1 MKRRL
6 MKRTRLLPVLVAA
19 ALCVAARA
27 GCADAGVLI
36 PGNSTQP
43 DPKVLSLDEM
53 RVDITIENGDAR
65 VFVLEIFSNHTGV
78 PQEGNYVFAL
88 PAGSTVSDFAVWDG
102 TVRIPAVILT
112 RKKAREIYEDVRAQ
126 QLDPGLLEMGERT
139 EDSARQSSLFSAHI
153 APIPAYGT
161 KRLELE
167 YHQKIEVNSFK
178 SQFAFPLR
186 PDAYQQQ
193 AAGHLKINFTLSS
206 PLAIQDFQVLSK
218 TLPLAIAQN
227 DGHTLRGSFEGGN
240 VSFTEDLSTTWKIDP
255 ANSDQLSVLAYRNPR
270 ADEPQPDETAP
281 LKPQNEPGFF
291 EASVLVGEG
300 RGAQQ
305 AGAPADN
312 GAPRNIVVLFDNSL
326 SMQWEKLERSYGA
339 LEKLL
344 LILRPQDHFNILLFN
359 QDTTAFQPH
368 PVAADPAAVQNAL
381 NFVRASRLRGGTD
394 LTKGLTTGLAQC
406 TEPNSYI
413 VLLSDGDAD
422 RGTLT
427 DGKIATAYTQQWK
440 QAANRPRTEILAVG
454 DDANL
459 TLMRML
465 AKNDGVMVSVLSTEP
480 LDAKLDVFLSKI
492 VRSPISQLG
501 LALTPAAAA
510 QEIYPLDDAVYT
522 GSVAS
527 WVGEYMQPTK
537 KVTFEVRANR
547 DVAPLDAT
555 TRAAFPAEE
564 LDHPGLPRLW
574 AQARVN
580 ALLEEIA
587 RNGETD
593 AAVDEIIRLSRK
605 YKFVTPYTSFLA
617 VPRAL
622 LRPRVI
628 RPGDPVLRV
637 HTDPSIVS
645 VIALFPFGLTKP
657 LRYLSDGDVWQTR
670 FLAPVDM
677 KDGTY
682 SVRLILR
689 DKRGN
694 VYREAKTF
702 VIASTPP
709 TVKIS
714 LDHNDFHRGQ
724 TINIRASASASTRD
738 LIAHIDGAAPVSL
751 RWNAAAETNTGT
763 LTIPPSLLPGE
774 YKLTVTAEDI
784 AHSLGTEEVPIEVLL

>member
-1 MKRRL
+1 MKNGA
-6 MKRTRLLPVLVAA
+6 MKPARLLAVLVAA
-19 ALCVAARA
+19 ALCVVTRAA
-27 GCADAGVLI
+27 CADAGVLI

-43 DPKVLSLDEM
+43 DPRVLSLDEM
-53 RVDITIENGDAR
+53 QVDITIENGDAR
-65 VFVLEIFSNHTGV
+65 VFVLEIFSNHTGM

-88 PAGSTVSDFAVWDG
+88 PTGSTVSDFAVWDG

-112 RKKAREIYEDVRAQ
+112 RLKAREIYDDVRAQ

-139 EDSARQSSLFSAHI
+139 EDSARQSLLFSAHI

-167 YHQKIEVNSFK
+167 YHQKIEVNSFR

-193 AAGHLKINFTLSS
+193 SAGHLKINFTLSS
-206 PLAIQDFQVLSK
+206 PFAIQDFQVLSK
-218 TLPLAIAQN
+218 SLPLTVAQH
-227 DGHTLRGSFEGGN
+227 DGHTVRGSLEGN
-240 VSFTEDLSTTWKIDP
+240 DVNLSEDLAASWKID
-255 ANSDQLSVLAYRNPR
+255 AAYSDQLSVLTYRNPR
-270 ADEPQPDETAP
+270 AEEPQPDETAP
-281 LKPQNEPGFF
+281 QKPQNEPGFF

-300 RGAQQ
+300 RGAQP

-344 LILRPQDHFNILLFN
+344 LILRPQDHFNVLLFN
-359 QDTTAFQPH
+359 QDVTAFQPH
-368 PVAADPAAVQNAL
+368 PVAADPAEVQNAL

-394 LTKGLTTGLAQC
+394 LSKGLAAGLAQC
-406 TEPNSYI
+406 TGPNSYI

-427 DGKIATAYTQQWK
+427 DGKIAAAYTQQWK
-440 QAANRPRTEILAVG
+440 QTANRPRTEVFAVG

-465 AKNDGVMVSVLSTEP
+465 ARNDGAMVSVLSTEP

-492 VRSPISQLG
+492 VRSPVSQLG
-501 LALTPAAAA
+501 LALTPPAAA

-522 GSVAS
+522 GSEAT
-527 WVGEYMQPTK
+527 WVGEYMHPAK
-537 KVTFEVRANR
+537 KVTFEARAQR
-547 DVAPLDAT
+547 DGAPLDA
-555 TRAAFPAEE
+555 AARTVFPAEE

-580 ALLEEIA
+580 ALLEEVV

-657 LRYLSDGDVWQTR
+657 LRYLSDDEVWQTR

-677 KDGTY
+677 KDGVY

-714 LDHNDFHRGQ
+714 LDRSEFHRGQ
-724 TINIRASASASTRD
+724 PINIRANASASTRD

-751 RWNAAAETNTGT
+751 RWNPAAGTNTGT
-763 LTIPPSLLPGE
+763 LTIPPSLPPGE

-784 AHSLGTEEVPIEVLL
+784 AHNLGTEEVPIEVLP

>member
-1 MKRRL
+1 MTLGVLKCMGL
-6 MKRTRLLPVLVAA
+6 ALLAVA
-19 ALCVAARA
+19 LFVESRA
-27 GCADAGVLI
+27 GYADAGVLI
-36 PGNSTQP
+36 LGGNTQP
-43 DPKVLSLDEM
+43 DPRVLSLDDM
-53 RVDITIENGDAR
+53 RVEITIENGDAR
-65 VFVLEIFSNHTGV
+65 VYVIEIFSNHTGT

-88 PAGSTVSDFAVWDG
+88 PTGSTVSDFAVWDG
-102 TVRIPAVILT
+102 AVRIPAVILT
-112 RKKAREIYEDVRAQ
+112 RRKAREIYEDVRAQ
-126 QLDPGLLEMGERT
+126 QIDPGLLEMGERT
-139 EDSARQSSLFSAHI
+139 EDAARQSSLFSAHI

-167 YHQKIEVNSFK
+167 YHQTIDVSNFK
-178 SQFAFPLR
+178 SQFTFPLK
-186 PDAYQQQ
+186 PDVYQQQ
-193 AAGHLKINFTLSS
+193 AAGHLKINFVLNS
-206 PLAIQDFQVLSK
+206 PLAIEDFQVLSK
-218 TLPLAIAQN
+218 TLPLTITRN
-227 DGHTLRGSFEGGN
+227 DGHTVHGWFESEN
-240 VSFTEDLSTTWKIDP
+240 VNFAEDLAASWKID
-255 ANSDQLSVLAYRNPR
+255 ASNADELRVLAYRNPKSE
-270 ADEPQPDETAP
+270 EPQPDETT
-281 LKPQNEPGFF
+281 PQKSQDEPGFF

-300 RGAQQ
+300 RGARQTDKQ
-305 AGAPADN
+305 ADS
-312 GAPRNIVVLFDNSL
+312 GAPRNVVVLFDNSL

-344 LILRPQDHFNILLFN
+344 LILRPQDHFNVLLFN
-359 QDTTAFQPH
+359 QDVTAFEPH
-368 PVAADPAAVQNAL
+368 PALADAATVQRAL
-381 NFVRASRLRGGTD
+381 SFVRSSRLRGGTD
-394 LTKGLTTGLAQC
+394 LSKGLAAGLTQC

-427 DGKIATAYTQQWK
+427 DGKIAAAYTQQWN
-440 QAANRPRTEILAVG
+440 QAANHPRTEVFAVG
-454 DDANL
+454 DDADL

-465 AKNDGVMVSVLSTEP
+465 AKNDGAMVSVLSTEP
-480 LDAKLDVFLSKI
+480 LDAKLDVFLAKI
-492 VRSPISQLG
+492 VRSPVSELG
-501 LALTPAAAA
+501 LALSPATAA
-510 QEIYPLDDAVYT
+510 QAVYPLDDAVYT

-527 WVGEYMQPTK
+527 WVGEYLRPQK
-537 KVTFEVRANR
+537 RVTFEVRANR
-547 DVAPLDAT
+547 NGAPLDASVRT
-555 TRAAFPAEE
+555 AFPSEE
-564 LDHPGLPRLW
+564 LDHAGLPRLW

-587 RNGETD
+587 RNGETE
-593 AAVDEIIRLSRK
+593 AAIGEIIRLSRK

-645 VIALFPFGLTKP
+645 VVALFPFGLTKP
-657 LRYLSDGDVWQTR
+657 LRYLSNGDAWQTR

-689 DKRGN
+689 DRRGN

-714 LDHNDFHRGQ
+714 LDRSEVHRGRPL
-724 TINIRASASASTRD
+724 NIRASASASTRD

-751 RWNAAAETNTGT
+751 RWNQAAGTNLGT
-763 LTIPPSLLPGE
+763 LTIPASLPPGE
-774 YKLTVTAEDI
+774 YRLTVTAEDI
-784 AHSLGTEEVPIEVLL
+784 AHNLGTEEVPIEVLP

>member
-1 MKRRL
+1 MKSRAT
-6 MKRTRLLPVLVAA
+6 KPTRLLAALVAA
-19 ALCVAARA
+19 ALCVVTRV

-43 DPKVLSLDEM
+43 DPRILSLDEM
-53 RVDITIENGDAR
+53 QIDITIENGDAR
-65 VFVLEIFSNHTGV
+65 VFVLEIFSNHTGM

-88 PAGSTVSDFAVWDG
+88 PTGSTVSDFAVWDG

-112 RKKAREIYEDVRAQ
+112 RRKAREIYDDVRAQ

-139 EDSARQSSLFSAHI
+139 EDSARQSMLFSAHI

-167 YHQKIEVNSFK
+167 YHQKIDVNSFQ

-193 AAGHLKINFTLSS
+193 SAGHLKINFTLSS
-206 PLAIQDFQVLSK
+206 LFAIQDFQVLSK
-218 TLPLAIAQN
+218 TLPLTIAQN
-227 DGHTLRGSFEGGN
+227 DGHMVRGSLEGSN
-240 VSFTEDLSTTWKIDP
+240 VNFTEDLSTSWKIDA
-255 ANSDQLSVLAYRNPR
+255 ANSDQLSVLTYRNPR
-270 ADEPQPDETAP
+270 AEEPQPDEIS
-281 LKPQNEPGFF
+281 PQKAASQPGFF

-305 AGAPADN
+305 AGAQADT

-344 LILRPQDHFNILLFN
+344 LVLRPQDHFNVLLFN
-359 QDTTAFQPH
+359 QDVVAFQPH
-368 PVAADPAAVQNAL
+368 PTAADPATVQNAL

-394 LTKGLTTGLAQC
+394 LSKGLAAGLAQC
-406 TEPNSYI
+406 AEPNSYI

-427 DGKIATAYTQQWK
+427 DGKIAAAYTQQWK
-440 QAANRPRTEILAVG
+440 QTANRPRTEVFAVG

-465 AKNDGVMVSVLSTEP
+465 AKNDGAMVSVLSTEP

-492 VRSPISQLG
+492 VRSPVSQLG
-501 LALTPAAAA
+501 LALTPPAAA
-510 QEIYPLDDAVYT
+510 QEIYQLDDAVYT
-522 GSVAS
+522 GSEAT
-527 WVGEYMQPTK
+527 WVGEYLQPAK
-537 KVTFEVRANR
+537 KVAFEARALR
-547 DVAPLDAT
+547 DGAPLDAT
-555 TRAAFPAEE
+555 ARTAFPVEE

-587 RNGETD
+587 RNGETG

-645 VIALFPFGLTKP
+645 VIALFPFGLTTP
-657 LRYLSDGDVWQTR
+657 LRYLSDDDVWQTR

-694 VYREAKTF
+694 IYREAKTF

-714 LDHNDFHRGQ
+714 LDRSEFHRGQ
-724 TINIRASASASTRD
+724 PINIKAGASASTRD

-751 RWNAAAETNTGT
+751 RWNPAAGTNTGT
-763 LTIPPSLLPGE
+763 LTIPPSLPPGE

-784 AHSLGTEEVPIEVLL
+784 AHNLGTGEVPIEVLP

>member
-1 MKRRL
+1 MIRRL
-6 MKRTRLLPVLVAA
+6 IKRTRLLPVLVVA
-19 ALCVAARA
+19 ALCVASRVA
-27 GCADAGVLI
+27 CADAGVLI
-36 PGNSTQP
+36 PGNSTEP
-43 DPKVLSLDEM
+43 DPRVLSLDEM
-53 RVDITIENGDAR
+53 QVDITIENGDAR
-65 VFVLEIFSNHTGV
+65 IFVLEIFSNHTAI

-88 PAGSTVSDFAVWDG
+88 PTGSTVSDFAVWDG

-112 RKKAREIYEDVRAQ
+112 RRKAREIYEDVRAQ

-167 YHQKIEVNSFK
+167 YHQKIDVNSFK

-193 AAGHLKINFTLSS
+193 SAGHLKISFTLSS
-206 PLAIQDFQVLSK
+206 PFAIHDFQSSSK
-218 TLPLAIAQN
+218 TMPLSLAQI
-227 DGHTLRGSFEGGN
+227 DAHTVRGSFEGDN
-240 VSFTEDLSTTWKIDP
+240 VNFTEDLAASWKIDA
-255 ANSDQLSVLAYRNPR
+255 ANSDQLSVLTYRNPK
-270 ADEPQPDETAP
+270 AEEPHPDETAP
-281 LKPQNEPGFF
+281 LKQQSEPGFF

-300 RGAQQ
+300 RNTQPA
-305 AGAPADN
+305 AAVADN

-344 LILRPQDHFNILLFN
+344 LILRPQDHFNVLLFN
-359 QDTTAFQPH
+359 QDVTAFQSH
-368 PVAADPAAVQNAL
+368 PVAADSATVKNAL
-381 NFVRASRLRGGTD
+381 NFARASRLRGGTD
-394 LTKGLTTGLAQC
+394 LSKGLAAGLAQC
-406 TEPNSYI
+406 TQPNSYI

-427 DGKIATAYTQQWK
+427 DGKIAAAYTQQWK

-459 TLMRML
+459 TLTKML
-465 AKNDGVMVSVLSTEP
+465 AKNDGVLVSVLSTEP
-480 LDAKLDVFLSKI
+480 LDAKLDIFLSKI
-492 VRSPISQLG
+492 VRSPVSQLG
-501 LALTPAAAA
+501 LAITPAVAA
-510 QEIYPLDDAVYT
+510 QDIYPLDDAVYT
-522 GSVAS
+522 GSEAN
-527 WVGEYMQPTK
+527 WVGEYMQPAK
-537 KVTFEVRANR
+537 KVAFEVRANR
-547 DVAPLDAT
+547 DGAPLDAT
-555 TRAAFPAEE
+555 ARAAFPAME

-677 KDGTY
+677 QDGTY

-689 DKRGN
+689 DKHGN

-714 LDHNDFHRGQ
+714 LDRSDFHRGQ
-724 TINIRASASASTRD
+724 PINIKASASASTRD

-751 RWNAAAETNTGT
+751 RWSPAAAANTGT
-763 LTIPPSLLPGE
+763 LTIPPSLPPGE

-784 AHSLGTEEVPIEVLL
+784 AHNLGTEEVPIEVLP

>member
-1 MKRRL
+1 MKPA
-6 MKRTRLLPVLVAA
+6 RLLAMLAAA
-19 ALCVAARA
+19 ALCVVTRV

-43 DPKVLSLDEM
+43 DPRVLSLDEM
-53 RVDITIENGDAR
+53 QVDIAIENGDAR
-65 VFVLEIFSNHTGV
+65 VFVLEIFSNHTGM

-88 PAGSTVSDFAVWDG
+88 PTGSTVSDFAVWDG

-112 RKKAREIYEDVRAQ
+112 RRKAREIYEDVRAQ

-139 EDSARQSSLFSAHI
+139 EDSARQSTLFSAHI
-153 APIPAYGT
+153 APIPAHGT

-167 YHQKIEVNSFK
+167 YHQKIDVNSFK

-193 AAGHLKINFTLSS
+193 SAGHLKISFTLSS
-206 PLAIQDFQVLSK
+206 PFAIEDFQVLSK
-218 TLPLAIAQN
+218 TLPLTIAQN
-227 DGHTLRGSFEGGN
+227 DGHMVRGSLEGSN
-240 VSFTEDLSTTWKIDP
+240 VNFTEDLSTSWKIDA
-255 ANSDQLSVLAYRNPR
+255 ANTDQLSVLTWRNPR
-270 ADEPQPDETAP
+270 AEEPQPDEIS
-281 LKPQNEPGFF
+281 PQKAASQPGFF
-291 EASVLVGEG
+291 EASLLVGEG

-305 AGAPADN
+305 AGAQTDT

-344 LILRPQDHFNILLFN
+344 LILRPQDHFNVLLFN
-359 QDTTAFQPH
+359 QDVTAFQPH
-368 PVAADPAAVQNAL
+368 PVPADRAAVQNAL
-381 NFVRASRLRGGTD
+381 RFVRASRLRGGTD
-394 LTKGLTTGLAQC
+394 LSKGLAAGLAQC

-427 DGKIATAYTQQWK
+427 DGKIAAAYTQQWK
-440 QAANRPRTEILAVG
+440 QTANRPRTEVFAVG

-480 LDAKLDVFLSKI
+480 LDAKLDIFLSKI
-492 VRSPISQLG
+492 VRSPVSQLG
-501 LALTPAAAA
+501 LALTPPAAA

-522 GSVAS
+522 GSEAI
-527 WVGEYMQPTK
+527 WVGEYLQPAK
-537 KVTFEVRANR
+537 KVAFEARALR
-547 DVAPLDAT
+547 DGAPLNAAA
-555 TRAAFPAEE
+555 RAAFPAEE

-593 AAVDEIIRLSRK
+593 AAVNEIIRLSRK

-637 HTDPSIVS
+637 HTDASIVS
-645 VIALFPFGLTKP
+645 VIALFPFGLITP
-657 LRYLSDGDVWQTR
+657 LRYLSDDDVWQTR

-677 KDGTY
+677 KDGAY

-694 VYREAKTF
+694 VYRESKTF

-714 LDHNDFHRGQ
+714 LDRSEFHRGQ
-724 TINIRASASASTRD
+724 PMNIRANASASTRD

-751 RWNAAAETNTGT
+751 RWNPAAGTNTGT
-763 LTIPPSLLPGE
+763 LTIPPSLPPGE

-784 AHSLGTEEVPIEVLL
+784 AHNLGTGEVPIEVLP

>member
-1 MKRRL
+1 MTRRL
-6 MKRTRLLPVLVAA
+6 PARARLLPVLVAA
-19 ALCVAARA
+19 ALCVVTRV

-43 DPKVLSLDEM
+43 DPRVLSLDEM
-53 RVDITIENGDAR
+53 QVDITIENGDAR
-65 VFVLEIFSNHTGV
+65 VFVLEIFSNHTAI
-78 PQEGNYVFAL
+78 PLEGNYVFAL
-88 PAGSTVSDFAVWDG
+88 PTGSAVSDFAVWEG

-112 RKKAREIYEDVRAQ
+112 RRKAREIYDDVRAQ

-139 EDSARQSSLFSAHI
+139 EDSARQSSLFSTHI
-153 APIPAYGT
+153 APIPANGT

-167 YHQKIEVNSFK
+167 YHQKIDVNSFQ

-186 PDAYQQQ
+186 PEAYQQQ
-193 AAGHLKINFTLSS
+193 SAGHLKISFTLSS
-206 PLAIQDFQVLSK
+206 PIAIRDFQVLSK
-218 TLPLAIAQN
+218 TLPLTIAQD
-227 DGHTLRGSFEGGN
+227 DGRTVRGSFEGEN
-240 VSFTEDLSTTWKIDP
+240 VSFTEDLAASWKIDG
-255 ANSDQLSVLAYRNPR
+255 ASSDQLSVLTYRNPK
-270 ADEPQPDETAP
+270 ADEPQPDETASQ
-281 LKPQNEPGFF
+281 KPQSEPGFF

-305 AGAPADN
+305 ASAQADN
-312 GAPRNIVVLFDNSL
+312 GAPRNIIVLFDNSL

-344 LILRPQDHFNILLFN
+344 LILRPQDHFNVLLFN
-359 QDTTAFQPH
+359 QDVTAFQPH
-368 PVAADPAAVQNAL
+368 PMAADPATVQNAL

-394 LTKGLTTGLAQC
+394 LSKGLAAALAQC
-406 TEPNSYI
+406 TEPNSYV

-427 DGKIATAYTQQWK
+427 DGEIASAYAQQWK
-440 QAANRPRTEILAVG
+440 QIANRPRTEVFAVG

-480 LDAKLDVFLSKI
+480 LEAKLDVFLSKI
-492 VRSPISQLG
+492 VRSPVSQLG
-501 LALTPAAAA
+501 LALTPVAAA
-510 QEIYPLDDAVYT
+510 QEIYPLDDSVHT
-522 GSVAS
+522 GSMAN
-527 WVGEYMQPTK
+527 WVGEYLQPVR
-537 KVTFEVRANR
+537 KVNFEVRANR
-547 DVAPLDAT
+547 DGAPLDAT
-555 TRAAFPAEE
+555 ARATFPAEE

-645 VIALFPFGLTKP
+645 VIAVFPFGLTKP
-657 LRYLSDGDVWQTR
+657 LRYLSDDDVWQTR
-670 FLAPVDM
+670 FLAPIDM
-677 KDGTY
+677 NDGTY

-714 LDHNDFHRGQ
+714 LDRSDFRRGQ
-724 TINIRASASASTRD
+724 SIKIRASASASTRD

-751 RWNAAAETNTGT
+751 RWNPAAATNTGV
-763 LTIPPSLLPGE
+763 LTIPPSLPPGE

-784 AHSLGTEEVPIEVLL
+784 AHNLGTEEVPIEVLP

>member
-1 MKRRL
+1 MKCRL
-6 MKRTRLLPVLVAA
+6 MKRTRLPQVLVAA
-19 ALCVAARA
+19 ALCLVTRAA
-27 GCADAGVLI
+27 CADAGVLI
-36 PGNSTQP
+36 PGSGTQP
-43 DPKVLSLDEM
+43 DSRILSLDEM
-53 RVDITIENGDAR
+53 QVDITIENGDAR
-65 VFVLEIFSNHTGV
+65 VFVLEIFSNHTAM

-88 PAGSTVSDFAVWDG
+88 PTGSTVSDFAVWDG

-112 RKKAREIYEDVRAQ
+112 RRKAREIYDDVRAQ

-167 YHQKIEVNSFK
+167 YHQKIDVNGFK

-193 AAGHLKINFTLSS
+193 SAGHLKINFTLSS

-218 TLPLAIAQN
+218 TLPLTIAQN
-227 DGHTLRGSFEGGN
+227 DGHTVRGSFDGDN
-240 VSFTEDLSTTWKIDP
+240 VNFSEDLSTSWKIDP
-255 ANSDQLSVLAYRNPR
+255 ANSDQLSVLTYRNPR
-270 ADEPQPDETAP
+270 TEETQPDETAP
-281 LKPQNEPGFF
+281 KKPQSEPGFF

-300 RGAQQ
+300 RGAQM
-305 AGAPADN
+305 ASAPAES
-312 GAPRNIVVLFDNSL
+312 GANRNVVVLFDNSL

-344 LILRPQDHFNILLFN
+344 LILRPQDHFNVLLFN
-359 QDTTAFQPH
+359 QDVSAFQQH
-368 PVAADPAAVQNAL
+368 PVAANPGSVQNAL

-394 LTKGLTTGLAQC
+394 LSKGLAAALAQC
-406 TEPNSYI
+406 TEPNSYV
-413 VLLSDGDAD
+413 VLLSDGEAD

-427 DGKIATAYTQQWK
+427 DGKIVAAYAQQWK
-440 QAANRPRTEILAVG
+440 QISNRPRTEVFAVG

-459 TLMRML
+459 TLLRML
-465 AKNDGVMVSVLSTEP
+465 AKNDGAMVSVLSTEP
-480 LDAKLDVFLSKI
+480 LDAKLDVLLSKI
-492 VRSPISQLG
+492 VRSPVSQLG
-501 LALTPAAAA
+501 LALTPATAA
-510 QEIYPLDDAVYT
+510 QEIYPLDDSVYT
-522 GSVAS
+522 GSEAS
-527 WVGEYMQPTK
+527 WVGEYTQPEK
-537 KVTFEVRANR
+537 KLAFEVRANR
-547 DVAPLDAT
+547 DGAPLDAT
-555 TRAAFPAEE
+555 AHVAFPAEE

-574 AQARVN
+574 AQARVS
-580 ALLEEIA
+580 ALLEAIA

-593 AAVDEIIRLSRK
+593 AAIDEIIRLSRK

-645 VIALFPFGLTKP
+645 VIALFPFGLVKP
-657 LRYLSDGDVWQTR
+657 LRYLSDGDLWQTR

-682 SVRLILR
+682 DVRLILR
-689 DKRGN
+689 DKHGN
-694 VYREAKTF
+694 VYCEAKTF

-714 LDHNDFHRGQ
+714 LDRSDFHRGQ
-724 TINIRASASASTRD
+724 PINIRASASASTRN

-751 RWNAAAETNTGT
+751 RWNAAAQTNTGA
-763 LTIPPSLLPGE
+763 LTIPPSLPPGE

-784 AHSLGTEEVPIEVLL
+784 AHNLGTEEMPIEVLP

>member
-1 MKRRL
+1 VPR
-6 MKRTRLLPVLVAA
+6 VA
-19 ALCVAARA
+19 R
-27 GCADAGVLI
+27 ADAGVLI
-36 PGNSTQP
+36 PGSSTQP
-43 DPKVLSLDEM
+43 DAKILSLDEM
-53 RVDITIENGDAR
+53 RVEIAIENGDAR
-65 VFVLEIFSNHTGV
+65 VFVIEIFSNHTGI

-88 PAGSTVSDFAVWDG
+88 PTGSTVSDFAVWDG
-102 TVRIPAVILT
+102 AVRIPAVILT
-112 RKKAREIYEDVRAQ
+112 RRKARQIYEDVRAQ

-167 YHQKIEVNSFK
+167 YHQKIEVNGFK

-193 AAGHLKINFTLSS
+193 SAGHLRINFTLNS
-206 PLAIQDFQVLSK
+206 PFTIQDFQVLSK
-218 TLPLAIAQN
+218 TLPLTIAQN
-227 DGHTLRGSFEGGN
+227 DRHTVKGSFEGNN
-240 VSFTEDLSTTWKIDP
+240 VNFSEDLAASWKID
-255 ANSDQLSVLAYRNPR
+255 ASNSDQLSVLTYRNPKS
-270 ADEPQPDETAP
+270 EPPQPDETAP
-281 LKPQNEPGFF
+281 QKPESEPGFF

-300 RGAQQ
+300 SVALQ

-312 GAPRNIVVLFDNSL
+312 GAPRNVVVLFDNSL

-344 LILRPQDHFNILLFN
+344 LILRPQDRFNVLLFN
-359 QDTTAFQPH
+359 QDVAAFQPH
-368 PVAADPAAVQNAL
+368 PVPADPAAVQSAL
-381 NFVRASRLRGGTD
+381 TFVRASRLRGGTD
-394 LTKGLTTGLAQC
+394 LAKGLAAGLAQC
-406 TEPNSYI
+406 TQPNSYI

-427 DGKIATAYTQQWK
+427 DGKIAATYTQEWK
-440 QAANRPRTEILAVG
+440 QAAHRPRTEVFAVG

-459 TLMRML
+459 TLLRML

-480 LDAKLDVFLSKI
+480 LDAKLDVFLSKV
-492 VRSPISQLG
+492 VRSPVSQLG
-501 LALTPAAAA
+501 LALTPATAA

-522 GSVAS
+522 GSEAS
-527 WVGEYMQPTK
+527 WVGEYLQPAK
-537 KVTFEVRANR
+537 KVTLAVRANR
-547 DVAPLDAT
+547 EAVRLDASA
-555 TRAAFPAEE
+555 RAAFPAMD

-593 AAVDEIIRLSRK
+593 AAVDEIIRLARK
-605 YKFVTPYTSFLA
+605 YKFITPYTSFLA

-637 HTDPSIVS
+637 HTDPSITS

-657 LRYLSDGDVWQTR
+657 LRHLDDDDVWQTR

-714 LDHNDFHRGQ
+714 IDRSDFHRGQ
-724 TINIRASASASTRD
+724 SINIRASASASTRN

-751 RWNAAAETNTGT
+751 RWNPAAASNTGM
-763 LTIPPSLLPGE
+763 LTIPASLPPGE

-784 AHSLGTEEVPIEVLL
+784 AHNLGTGEVPIEVLP

>member
-1 MKRRL
+1 MISGVLKRA
-6 MKRTRLLPVLVAA
+6 RLLPVLVAVG
-19 ALCVAARA
+19 LCATTRV

-36 PGNSTQP
+36 PGNGTQP
-43 DPKVLSLDEM
+43 DPRILSLDEM
-53 RVDITIENGDAR
+53 HVDITIENGDAR
-65 VFVLEIFSNHTGV
+65 IFVREIFSNHTGM

-88 PAGSTVSDFAVWDG
+88 PTGSTVSDFAVWDG
-102 TVRIPAVILT
+102 SVRIPAVILT
-112 RKKAREIYEDVRAQ
+112 RRKAREIYEDVRAQ

-167 YHQKIEVNSFK
+167 YRQKIEVNSFK
-178 SQFAFPLR
+178 SQFTFPLR
-186 PDAYQQQ
+186 PDAYRQQST
-193 AAGHLKINFTLSS
+193 GHLKIDFTLSS

-218 TLPLAIAQN
+218 TLPLTIAQN
-227 DGHTLRGSFEGGN
+227 DGRTVRGSFEGDN
-240 VSFTEDLSTTWKIDP
+240 VNFTEDLAASWKTD
-255 ANSDQLSVLAYRNPR
+255 ASNSDQLRVLTYRNSK
-270 ADEPQPDETAP
+270 ADAPQPDETAP
-281 LKPQNEPGFF
+281 QRSQNEPGFF

-300 RGAQQ
+300 RMAQQ
-305 AGAPADN
+305 TSAPADN
-312 GAPRNIVVLFDNSL
+312 GAPRNMVVLFDNSL

-344 LILRPQDHFNILLFN
+344 LILRPQDHFNVLLFN
-359 QDTTAFQPH
+359 QDVTVFQTHAVP
-368 PVAADPAAVQNAL
+368 ADPASVQGAL
-381 NFVRASRLRGGTD
+381 NFVRESRLRGGTD
-394 LTKGLTTGLAQC
+394 LSKGLAAGLAQC

-427 DGKIATAYTQQWK
+427 DGKIAATYTQQWNRI
-440 QAANRPRTEILAVG
+440 ANRPRTEVFAVG
-454 DDANL
+454 DDADL

-492 VRSPISQLG
+492 VRSPVSQLG
-501 LALTPAAAA
+501 LALTPATAA

-527 WVGEYMQPTK
+527 WVGEYLQPAK
-537 KVTFEVRANR
+537 KVAFEVRANR
-547 DVAPLDAT
+547 DGAPLDAT
-555 TRAAFPAEE
+555 ARVAFPAEE

-593 AAVDEIIRLSRK
+593 AAVNEIIRLSRK

-657 LRYLSDGDVWQTR
+657 LRHLSDGDVWQTR

-694 VYREAKTF
+694 VYREEKTF

-714 LDHNDFHRGQ
+714 LDRGEFHRGQ
-724 TINIRASASASTRD
+724 AINIRASASASTRD

-751 RWNAAAETNTGT
+751 HWNQAAATNTGMLT
-763 LTIPPSLLPGE
+763 LPASLPPGE

-784 AHSLGTEEVPIEVLL
+784 AHNLGTQEVPIEVLP

>member
-1 MKRRL
+1 MTRL
-6 MKRTRLLPVLVAA
+6 MKRPLLFALMTAA
-19 ALCVAARA
+19 MLCLATSV
-27 GCADAGVLI
+27 GSADAGVLI
-36 PGNSTQP
+36 PGDSTQP
-43 DPKVLSLDEM
+43 DPRVLSLDEM

-65 VFVLEIFSNHTGV
+65 IFVIQIFSNHTSR

-88 PAGSTVSDFAVWDG
+88 PTGSTVSDFAVWDG

-112 RKKAREIYEDVRAQ
+112 RRRAREIYEDVRAQ

-167 YHQKIEVNSFK
+167 YHQKIEINSFK
-178 SQFAFPLR
+178 SQFIFPLR

-193 AAGHLKINFTLSS
+193 SAGHLKIDFKLIS
-206 PLAIQDFQVLSK
+206 PFAIQNFEALSK
-218 TLPLAIAQN
+218 SIPLKLAQN
-227 DGHTLRGSFEGGN
+227 DGHTVRGSFEGNN
-240 VSFTEDLSTTWKIDP
+240 VSFVEDLSASWKTDP
-255 ANSDQLSVLAYRNPR
+255 ANSDQLSVLTFRNPHP
-270 ADEPQPDETAP
+270 AEPQPDVTMP
-281 LKPQNEPGFF
+281 QKPNDEPGFF
-291 EASVLVGEG
+291 EASVLAGEG
-300 RGAQQ
+300 HGAQQ
-305 AGAPADN
+305 ANAQADT

-359 QDTTAFQPH
+359 QDVNTFQPH
-368 PVAADPAAVQNAL
+368 AVAADPAAVQNAL

-394 LTKGLTTGLAQC
+394 LSKALAAGLAQC

-427 DGKIATAYTQQWK
+427 DGAIASAYTQQWK
-440 QAANRPRTEILAVG
+440 QTAKPPRTEVLAVG

-465 AKNDGVMVSVLSTEP
+465 AKNDGTMVSVLSTEP
-480 LDAKLDVFLSKI
+480 LDAKLDIFLSKI
-492 VRSPISQLG
+492 VRSPISQLS
-501 LALTPAAAA
+501 LTLTPPSDA
-510 QEIYPLDDAVYT
+510 QQIYSLDDAVYT
-522 GSVAS
+522 GSAAS
-527 WVGEYMQPTK
+527 WVGEYLQPAK
-537 KVTFEVRANR
+537 KVTFEARANR
-547 DVAPLDAT
+547 DGTPLDASV
-555 TRAAFPAEE
+555 RVALPAEA

-587 RNGETD
+587 RNGETE
-593 AAVDEIIRLSRK
+593 AAVDEIIRLSRE

-637 HTDPSIVS
+637 HTDTSIVS

-670 FLAPVDM
+670 FLAPVEM

-682 SVRLILR
+682 TVRLILR

-694 VYREAKTF
+694 VYRESKTF

-714 LDHNDFHRGQ
+714 LDRAQFHRGQ
-724 TINIRASASASTRD
+724 PINIRATASASTRD

-751 RWNAAAETNTGT
+751 RWNPAAATNTGT
-763 LTIPPSLLPGE
+763 LLLPASLPPGE

-784 AHSLGTEEVPIEVLL
+784 AHNLGTEEVPIEVLP

>member
-1 MKRRL
+1 MTRRVL
-6 MKRTRLLPVLVAA
+6 KCTRLLPVLVAA
-19 ALCVAARA
+19 LLCVVSRVA
-27 GCADAGVLI
+27 CADAGVLI

-43 DPKVLSLDEM
+43 DPRVLSLDEM
-53 RVDITIENGDAR
+53 QVNITIENGDAR
-65 VFVLEIFSNHTGV
+65 VFVLEIFSNHTGM

-88 PAGSTVSDFAVWDG
+88 PTGSTVSDFAVWDG
-102 TVRIPAVILT
+102 AVRIPAVILT
-112 RKKAREIYEDVRAQ
+112 RRKAREIYEDVRAQ
-126 QLDPGLLEMGERT
+126 QLDPGLLEIGERT

-153 APIPAYGT
+153 APIPAFGT

-167 YHQKIEVNSFK
+167 YHQKIEINSFK

-193 AAGHLKINFTLSS
+193 SAGHLKIDFTLSS
-206 PLAIQDFQVLSK
+206 PLAIQDFQALSK
-218 TLPLAIAQN
+218 TLPLTIAQN
-227 DGHTLRGSFEGGN
+227 NGRTVKGSFEGDN
-240 VSFTEDLSTTWKIDP
+240 VTFTEDLAASWKID
-255 ANSDQLSVLAYRNPR
+255 ASKSDQLSVLAYRNPK
-270 ADEPQPDETAP
+270 ADEPQPDETTP
-281 LKPQNEPGFF
+281 QKQQNEPGFF

-300 RGAQQ
+300 RAAQQ
-305 AGAPADN
+305 SGAPADN

-344 LILRPQDHFNILLFN
+344 LILRPQDRFNVLLFN
-359 QDTTAFQPH
+359 QDVTAFQPH
-368 PVAADPAAVQNAL
+368 PIAADPAAVQGAL
-381 NFVRASRLRGGTD
+381 NFVRSSRLRGGTD
-394 LTKGLTTGLAQC
+394 LSQGLAAGLAQC
-406 TEPNSYI
+406 TERNSYI

-427 DGKIATAYTQQWK
+427 DGKIAARYAQQWN
-440 QAANRPRTEILAVG
+440 QTANRPRTEVFAVG

-465 AKNDGVMVSVLSTEP
+465 AKDDGVMVGVLSTEP

-492 VRSPISQLG
+492 ARSPVSQLG
-501 LALTPAAAA
+501 LVLTPATAA

-527 WVGEYMQPTK
+527 WVGEYLQPVK

-547 DVAPLDAT
+547 EGAPLDAT
-555 TRAAFPAEE
+555 ARAAFRTEE

-593 AAVDEIIRLSRK
+593 SAVDEIIRLSRK

-657 LRYLSDGDVWQTR
+657 LRHLSDDDVWQTR
-670 FLAPVDM
+670 FLAPVEM

-682 SVRLILR
+682 SVRLVLR

-694 VYREAKTF
+694 VYRETKTF

-714 LDHNDFHRGQ
+714 LDRSDFHRGQ
-724 TINIRASASASTRD
+724 PINIRASASASTRD

-751 RWNAAAETNTGT
+751 RWNRSAATNTGM
-763 LTIPPSLLPGE
+763 LTIPSSLPPGE

-784 AHSLGTEEVPIEVLL
+784 AHNLGTEEVPIEVLP

>member
-1 MKRRL
+1 MKGSRL
-6 MKRTRLLPVLVAA
+6 PGVLAAA
-19 ALCVAARA
+19 ALCVLARA

-36 PGNSTQP
+36 PGNSNQP
-43 DPKVLSLDEM
+43 DPKILPLDEM
-53 RVDITIENGDAR
+53 KVDIAIENGDAR
-65 VFVLEIFSNHTGV
+65 IFVIEIFSNHTAM

-88 PAGSTVSDFAVWDG
+88 PTGSTVSDFAVWDG

-112 RKKAREIYEDVRAQ
+112 RRRAREIYDDVRAQ

-139 EDSARQSSLFSAHI
+139 EDSARQSSMFSAHI

-167 YHQKIEVNSFK
+167 YHQKIEVNNFK
-178 SQFAFPLR
+178 SQFSFPFR
-186 PDAYQQQ
+186 PDAYQEQS
-193 AAGHLKINFTLSS
+193 AGHLKISFSLNS
-206 PLAIQDFQVLSK
+206 PFAIQDFEVLSK
-218 TLPLAIAQN
+218 SMPLAISQN
-227 DGHTLRGSFEGGN
+227 DGHTVRGLFEASN
-240 VSFTEDLSTTWKIDP
+240 VNFTEDLAASWKVDA
-255 ANSDQLSVLAYRNPR
+255 ANSDQMSVLTYRNPR
-270 ADEPQPDETAP
+270 PQEPQPDETRP
-281 LKPQNEPGFF
+281 EKPASQPGFF
-291 EASVLVGEG
+291 EASVLLGEG
-300 RGAQQ
+300 RGAKQPSTQ
-305 AGAPADN
+305 ADN
-312 GAPRNIVVLFDNSL
+312 GAPRNVVVLFDNSL

-344 LILRPQDHFNILLFN
+344 LILRPQDHFNVLLFN
-359 QDTTAFQPH
+359 QDVNAFEPH
-368 PVAADPAAVQNAL
+368 PVAADSATVKNAL

-394 LTKGLTTGLAQC
+394 LSKGLAAGLAQC

-427 DGKIATAYTQQWK
+427 DGKIAAAYTQEWK
-440 QAANRPRTEILAVG
+440 QAANRPRTQVFAVG

-465 AKNDGVMVSVLSTEP
+465 AKNDGTMVNVLSTEP

-492 VRSPISQLG
+492 VRSPVSQLG
-501 LALTPAAAA
+501 LALTPSASA
-510 QEIYPLDDAVYT
+510 QEIYPLDDTVYT
-522 GSVAS
+522 GSEAT
-527 WVGEYMQPTK
+527 WVGEYLQPAK
-537 KVTFEVRANR
+537 KVTIEARASR
-547 DVAPLDAT
+547 DGTPLDAT
-555 TRAAFPAEE
+555 AHTAFPAEE

-580 ALLEEIA
+580 ALLDEIA

-593 AAVDEIIRLSRK
+593 AVVNEIIRLSRM

-637 HTDPSIVS
+637 HTDESIVS
-645 VIALFPFGLTKP
+645 VIAIFPFGLTKP
-657 LRYLSDGDVWQTR
+657 LRYLSNDDVWQTR

-677 KDGTY
+677 KDGVY
-682 SVRLILR
+682 DVRLILR

-694 VYREAKTF
+694 VYREVKTF

-714 LDHNDFHRGQ
+714 LERSDFHRGQ
-724 TINIRASASASTRD
+724 AINIRARASASTRD

-751 RWNAAAETNTGT
+751 RWNSAAGTNTGT
-763 LTIPPSLLPGE
+763 LMIPPSLTPGE
-774 YKLTVTAEDI
+774 YKLTVTAEDV
-784 AHSLGTEEVPIEVLL
+784 AHNLGTEEVQIEVLP

>member
-1 MKRRL
+1 MKSGAIEGS
-6 MKRTRLLPVLVAA
+6 RLLILLAA
-19 ALCVAARA
+19 AAFCVLTRA
-27 GCADAGVLI
+27 GFADAGVLI

-43 DPKVLSLDEM
+43 DPRVLSLDEM
-53 RVDITIENGDAR
+53 QVDITIENGDAR
-65 VFVLEIFSNHTGV
+65 VFVLQIFSNHTAM

-88 PAGSTVSDFAVWDG
+88 PTGSSVSDFAVWDG

-112 RKKAREIYEDVRAQ
+112 RRKAREIYEDVRAQ

-167 YHQKIEVNSFK
+167 YHQKIEINSFK
-178 SQFAFPLR
+178 SQYVFPLR
-186 PDAYQQQ
+186 PDTYQQQ
-193 AAGHLKINFTLSS
+193 EAGHLKINFTLGS
-206 PLAIQDFQVLSK
+206 PFAIQDFQVLSK
-218 TLPLAIAQN
+218 TMPLTIARN
-227 DGHTLRGSFEGGN
+227 DGHTVRGSFEAGS
-240 VSFTEDLSTTWKIDP
+240 VSFTEDLAASWKIDP
-255 ANSDQLSVLAYRNPR
+255 AISDQLRVLTFRKPR
-270 ADEPQPDETAP
+270 PDEPQPDETSP
-281 LKPQNEPGFF
+281 QKPASQPGFF

-305 AGAPADN
+305 AGASADN
-312 GAPRNIVVLFDNSL
+312 GALRNIVVLFDNSL

-344 LILRPQDHFNILLFN
+344 LILRPQDHFNVLLFN
-359 QDTTAFQPH
+359 QDVSEFQPH
-368 PVAADPAAVQNAL
+368 PVAADPATVQSAL
-381 NFVRASRLRGGTD
+381 SFVRASRLRGGTD
-394 LTKGLTTGLAQC
+394 LSKGLAAGLAQC
-406 TEPNSYI
+406 TVANSYI

-427 DGKIATAYTQQWK
+427 DGKIAAAYTQQWK
-440 QAANRPRTEILAVG
+440 QAANRPRTEVFAVG

-459 TLMRML
+459 MLMRML
-465 AKNDGVMVSVLSTEP
+465 AKNDGVMISVLSTEP
-480 LDAKLDVFLSKI
+480 LDAKLDIFLSKI
-492 VRSPISQLG
+492 VRSPVSQLG
-501 LALTPAAAA
+501 LALTPPAAA
-510 QEIYPLDDAVYT
+510 QEIYPLDDSVYT
-522 GSVAS
+522 GSEAT
-527 WVGEYMQPTK
+527 WVGEYLQPVK
-537 KVTFEVRANR
+537 KVTFEARANR
-547 DVAPLDAT
+547 DGAPLDAT
-555 TRAAFPAEE
+555 ARVALPAEE

-587 RNGETD
+587 RKGETD
-593 AAVDEIIRLSRK
+593 AAVNEIIRLSRI

-637 HTDPSIVS
+637 HTDASIVS
-645 VIALFPFGLTKP
+645 VIAIFPFGLTKP
-657 LRYLSDGDVWQTR
+657 LRYLGDDEVWQTR

-702 VIASTPP
+702 VIASKPP

-714 LDHNDFHRGQ
+714 LDRSDFHPGQ
-724 TINIRASASASTRD
+724 PINIRARASASTRD

-751 RWNAAAETNTGT
+751 HWNPAAGTNTGT
-763 LTIPPSLLPGE
+763 LTIPSSLPPGE

-784 AHSLGTEEVPIEVLL
+784 AHNIGTEEVSIEVLP

>member
-1 MKRRL
+1 MKIAAL
-6 MKRTRLLPVLVAA
+6 KDLRLLMAIAA
-19 ALCVAARA
+19 AILCVVTRVA
-27 GCADAGVLI
+27 CADAGVLI
-36 PGNSTQP
+36 PGNATQP
-43 DPKVLSLDEM
+43 DPRVLSLDEM

-65 VFVLEIFSNHTGV
+65 VLVIEIFSNHTGM

-88 PAGSTVSDFAVWDG
+88 PTGSTVSDFAVWDG

-112 RKKAREIYEDVRAQ
+112 RRKARETYDDVRAQ

-178 SQFAFPLR
+178 SQFMFPLR
-186 PDAYQQQ
+186 PDAYEEQS
-193 AAGHLKINFTLSS
+193 AKHVKISFSLAS
-206 PLAIQDFQVLSK
+206 PFSIQDFQILSK
-218 TLPLAIAQN
+218 TMPLTFAQN
-227 DGHTLRGSFEGGN
+227 DGHTIRGSFEASN
-240 VSFTEDLSTTWKIDP
+240 VKFTEDLAASWKFDP
-255 ANSDQLSVLAYRNPR
+255 ANSDQLNVLTYRNLKPQ
-270 ADEPQPDETAP
+270 EPQPDETTP
-281 LKPQNEPGFF
+281 EKPASQPGYF

-300 RGAQQ
+300 HGSQQ
-305 AGAPADN
+305 PGTPSDN

-326 SMQWEKLERSYGA
+326 SMQWDKLERSYGA

-344 LILRPQDHFNILLFN
+344 LVLRPQDHFNILLFN
-359 QDTTAFQPH
+359 HDVSAYQPH
-368 PVAADPAAVQNAL
+368 PVAADPATVQKAL
-381 NFVRASRLRGGTD
+381 NFVRASHLRGGTD
-394 LTKGLTTGLAQC
+394 LIKGLAAGLAQC

-427 DGKIATAYTQQWK
+427 DGKIASAYTQRWK
-440 QAANRPRTEILAVG
+440 LAANRPRTEVFAVG

-465 AKNDGVMVSVLSTEP
+465 AKNDGVMVNVLSTEP
-480 LDAKLDVFLSKI
+480 LDAKLDVFISKI
-492 VRSPISQLG
+492 VRSPVSQLG
-501 LALTPAAAA
+501 LAITPTAAA

-522 GSVAS
+522 GSEAT
-527 WVGEYMQPTK
+527 WVGEYLQPAK
-537 KVTFEVRANR
+537 KVTIEACANR
-547 DVAPLDAT
+547 DGTPLHAT
-555 TRAAFPAEE
+555 AHAAFPAEE
-564 LDHPGLPRLW
+564 LDRPGLPRLW

-593 AAVDEIIRLSRK
+593 AAVNEIIRLSRM

-637 HTDPSIVS
+637 HTDASIVS
-645 VIALFPFGLTKP
+645 VVAIFPFGLTKP
-657 LRYLSDGDVWQTR
+657 LRYLGDDDVWQTR

-682 SVRLILR
+682 DVRLILR

-714 LDHNDFHRGQ
+714 LERSDFHRGQ
-724 TINIRASASASTRD
+724 PINIRARASASTRD

-751 RWNAAAETNTGT
+751 RWNSAAGTNTGT
-763 LTIPPSLLPGE
+763 LTIPASLTPGE

-784 AHSLGTEEVPIEVLL
+784 AHNLGTEEVQIEVLP